1 MYSLSIILFLLLG
14 FYYFYFFYSI
24 SLFVSAPGLRVEQS
38 FAGSYMNGVL
48 KSITVPVT
56 AKLKYMGASLTL
68 GFTRGSQLVL

>member
-14 FYYFYFFYSI
+14 LF
-24 SLFVSAPGLRVEQS
+24 LFVSAPGLRVDQS

-68 GFTRGSQLVL
+68 GFTQGSQLVL